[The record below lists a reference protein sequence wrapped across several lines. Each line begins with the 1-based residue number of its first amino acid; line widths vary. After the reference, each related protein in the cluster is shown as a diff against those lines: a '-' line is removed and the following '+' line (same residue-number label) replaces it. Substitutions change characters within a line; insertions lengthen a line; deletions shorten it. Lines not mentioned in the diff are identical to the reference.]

1 MQHQCFSPWKGLVHF
16 SKKKWS
22 HYILEPKREKAPLCP
37 GGPSTAGW
45 GEARGPVAAP
55 GCAVSCAVS
64 SPCDSGTGLPCRGS
78 SLFKTEGW
86 KFGILGSWPSLTL
99 KTTPQ
104 AQRISHCCST
114 TGGGFSRKGGQMAF
128 SGPSSEMWSVMH
140 GVNEAWCPLNTA
152 CPGRAGVRPSPAS
165 FWASW
170 PCALKHTHTHTHT
183 HTQLWHTLWFTNCQD
198 HYTHQMIHGVAHT
211 RKLTLSVTRLSPQRW
226 AHPHWSLSCAL
237 HGRLQMIYALGSS
250 EPPVLC
256 LSVPFSTLSFPS
268 SLPWLASVSCSD
280 AFQAVSGTGLRHLQG
295 PLQVQGSLNEL
306 WAFLS
311 PQDSPPIWL
320 GTSFWLPPRV
330 LVWGGLHRAVTR

>member
-1 MQHQCFSPWKGLVHF
+1 M
-16 SKKKWS
+16 
-22 HYILEPKREKAPLCP
+22 
-37 GGPSTAGW
+37 
-45 GEARGPVAAP
+45 AAP

-170 PCALKHTHTHTHT
+170 PCALKHTHTHTALTYSVIHELPGPLHT
-183 HTQLWHTLWFTNCQD
+183 PDDSWGCSHAQAHTQCDAPEPTAMGTPPL
-198 HYTHQMIHGVAHT
+198 
-211 RKLTLSVTRLSPQRW
+211 KPQLCIARASANDLRSW
-226 AHPHWSLSCAL
+226 LFRTACSLSFCSLFHPLLPILPSLAGFSL
-237 HGRLQMIYALGSS
+237 LLRCFSS
-250 EPPVLC
+250 
-256 LSVPFSTLSFPS
+256 
-268 SLPWLASVSCSD
+268 
-280 AFQAVSGTGLRHLQG
+280 
-295 PLQVQGSLNEL
+295 
-306 WAFLS
+306 
-311 PQDSPPIWL
+311 
-320 GTSFWLPPRV
+320 SFWDWTPPSPGPSPSPR
-330 LVWGGLHRAVTR
+330 LFE